1 MNAAKFTLTS
11 TILAATLGLAL
22 GLAAAPAMADK
33 PVKGVHGHDGD
44 NGDEL
49 ATPLDV
55 IVTEVSGPFDGVF
68 DCPGTAVPHSVL
80 AVDILHECTISMPSI
95 LDLGDPAGPDGG
107 LLSLFRVEVRTR
119 KNVMTDIQLCF
130 TTNEAFSLG
139 NISEVYCAD
148 RVNATVCIESV
159 APATRIYLTPLL
171 PAGGVPLRKLHQ
183 PFKGAFTEEKVLVGE
198 FCYTAQGEGFRCDPD
213 EKDFERPNCP
223 LD

>member
-1 MNAAKFTLTS
+1 MNATKMTLTS
-11 TILAATLGLAL
+11 TILAAALGLAL

-33 PVKGVHGHDGD
+33 PVEDVHGHGGD

-55 IVTEVSGPFDGVF
+55 IVNEVSGPAGENL
-68 DCPGTAVPHSVL
+68 DCTGTAVPNSVL
-80 AVDILHECTISMPSI
+80 AVDIIQGCTIEMDSI
-95 LDLGDPAGPDGG
+95 TDLGDPEG

-119 KNVMTDIQLCF
+119 KNRGTDIQLCF

-183 PFKGAFTEEKVLVGE
+183 PFKGELTEEVLVGE
-198 FCYTAQGEGFRCDPD
+198 FCYTAQGEGFRCGNV
-213 EKDFERPNCP
+213 RTNCP
-223 LD
+223 L